1 MLCSPNLRQLPVAT
15 FKTID
20 INSVSTSDVRTIGGE
35 YLVLSQL
42 KEYKFDNILKEYGF
56 NKDQIDYAKMLVI
69 GRLLY
74 PLKNRKKSE
83 IDKK

>member
-20 INSVSTSDVRTIGGE
+20 INSVSTSDVRTIGGK

-42 KEYKFDNILKEYGF
+42 KEYKFDNILLCTVQKI
-56 NKDQIDYAKMLVI
+56 NKHSKISIFIM
-69 GRLLY
+69 
-74 PLKNRKKSE
+74 
-83 IDKK
+83 